1 MPAHRCLREHYDTM
15 PSRSFS
21 SPVPMLA
28 KMVVVAVFIGVL
40 ASLASALLFLLKDRG
55 KTDRTVKALTMRV
68 GISIGLLCLLVLLWA
83 LGLIQ
88 PHGIQP

>member
-1 MPAHRCLREHYDTM
+1 MPRRLFPD
-15 PSRSFS
+15 PD
-21 SPVPMLA
+21 PMLA
-28 KMVVVAVFIGVL
+28 KLLVVAIFVGVL
-40 ASLASALLFLLKDRG
+40 ASLGSALLFLVKDRG
-55 KTDRTVKALTMRV
+55 QTDRTVRALTMRV